1 MHTYKIYCLGMIA
14 TRIEDVGDTT
24 QNVRIFQST
33 DIVATTSEDEALENG
48 FKAVREQFPESEGFS
63 NHSVVLKDVSNKFLT
78 EMFQLD
84 KMGFID
90 PVTKAAVSFVSTLI
104 QHPDA
109 PGVKLEDADKDD
121 TVN

>member
-1 MHTYKIYCLGMIA
+1 MHKYKIYSLGMIA
-14 TRIEDVGDTT
+14 TRIEDVGNTT
-24 QNVRIFQST
+24 PNVRIFQATHLVS
-33 DIVATTSEDEALENG
+33 TTSEEEAHESGLNV
-48 FKAVREQFPESEGFS
+48 VREQFPESEGFS

-78 EMFQLD
+78 EMFTLD

-90 PVTKAAVSFVSTLI
+90 PLTKAAVSFVSTLI

-109 PGVKLEDADKDD
+109 PGVKREDADND